1 MQSRSARW
9 LAFLLAIA
17 VGVGLGLY
25 YGWVVSPV
33 AYVDTAP
40 NTLRADYKADY
51 VLMVAEAYQ
60 ADGDLPAA
68 RRALALLGNTPA
80 ASVQAAITFGTAHG
94 YASQDLYA
102 LQQLLAAL
110 QSQPVEGS
118 SP

>member
-1 MQSRSARW
+1 MQSRRTRW
-9 LAFLLAIA
+9 LAFLIAIA
-17 VGVGLGLY
+17 AGLGLGLY
-25 YGWVVSPV
+25 YGWVVRPV

-51 VLMVAEAYQ
+51 ALMVAEAYQ
-60 ADGDLPAA
+60 AEGDLPAA
-68 RRALALLGNTPA
+68 RRALALLGAAPA
-80 ASVQAAITFGTAHG
+80 VSVQNALTFGIAHG

-110 QSQPVEGS
+110 QSRPIEGS

>member
-1 MQSRSARW
+1 MQSRKARW
-9 LAFLLAIA
+9 LAFLIAIA
-17 VGVGLGLY
+17 VGLGLGLY

-40 NTLRADYKADY
+40 NTLREDYKADY

-60 ADGDLPAA
+60 GEGDLPAA
-68 RRALALLGNTPA
+68 RRALALLGGDPVA
-80 ASVQAAITFGTAHG
+80 VVRSAIAFGTAHG

-102 LQQLLAAL
+102 LQQLLTAL
-110 QSQPVEGS
+110 QSHPVEGS

>member
-1 MQSRSARW
+1 MQSRRVRW
-9 LAFLLAIA
+9 LAFLIAIA
-17 VGVGLGLY
+17 VGMGIGLY

-60 ADGDLPAA
+60 ADGDLESA
-68 RRALALLGNTPA
+68 RRALALLGSDPVA
-80 ASVQAAITFGTAHG
+80 AVQKAVAFGTAHG

-102 LQQLLAAL
+102 LQQLLTAL
-110 QSQPVEGS
+110 QSRPVEGS

>member
-1 MQSRSARW
+1 MHSRRTRW
-9 LAFLLAIA
+9 LAFLIAIA
-17 VGVGLGLY
+17 VGIGLGLY
-25 YGWVVSPV
+25 YGWIVSPV

-60 ADGDLPAA
+60 ADHDLQSA
-68 RRALALLGNTPA
+68 RRTLALLGADPA
-80 ASVQAAITFGTAHG
+80 AAVQAAITFGTAHG

-110 QSQPVEGS
+110 RSRPVEES